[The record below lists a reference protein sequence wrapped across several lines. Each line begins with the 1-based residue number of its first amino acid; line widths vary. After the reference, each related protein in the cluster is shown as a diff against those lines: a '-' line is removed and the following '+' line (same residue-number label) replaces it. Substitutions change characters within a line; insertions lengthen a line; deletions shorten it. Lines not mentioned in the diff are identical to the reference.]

1 MRHDNT
7 VPARIEWAPAA
18 VPTASQDSGQDKM
31 KRYEKF
37 ADEIAELI
45 RTGVLAPGQK
55 VPSVRHA
62 SRTYGVSAST
72 VFQAYYLLESR
83 GLIMARARSGYFVCQ
98 HVQRPLPEPEISPR
112 QADATEVDVSELVFS
127 VLSSIKDPD
136 TVPFGSAFPSPQLFP
151 LPRLARSMAHAVRD
165 MDPQSVVA
173 DMTPGNHGLRRQIA
187 LRYMVGGLLLPVEEL
202 VISNGA
208 LEALNLCLQVV
219 TRPGDL
225 VAIEAPAFYATLQV
239 LERLKL
245 KAVEIP
251 VHPREGIDL
260 EVLADSLERLPIK
273 ACWFMSNFQNPMGAS
288 MDDEKKRALA
298 ELLARHQVPMIEDDV
313 YAELYFG
320 QQAPKPVKAYDQ
332 EGLVMHCSSFSKS
345 LAPGYRVGWVA
356 GGRYAEQI
364 ERLKLMTSLSASIP
378 AQAAIADYLQH
389 GGYDRTPWRPSRT
402 PCSRRWR
409 VTSPSRPGSAVP
421 AAATSSGWSCPRRS
435 TRCACSNWPWP
446 RASASPRGRSSPP
459 PAASPIA
466 PGSTTGT
473 RGARGRRRRWRHSGG
488 SPSRWRDDAPQTES
502 HPGVGRITARGHP
515 P

>member
-1 MRHDNT
+1 MDGTCGGGPTQRL
-7 VPARIEWAPAA
+7 EWAAQAA
-18 VPTASQDSGQDKM
+18 HPQDKM

-45 RTGVLAPGQK
+45 RTGVLAPGEK

-83 GLIMARARSGYFVCQ
+83 GLIIARARSGYFVCQ
-98 HVQRPLPEPEISPR
+98 HVQRPLQEPEVPVR
-112 QADATEVDVSELVFS
+112 EAATTEVNVSELVFS

-136 TVPFGSAFPSPQLFP
+136 TVPFGSAFPSPELFP
-151 LPRLARSMAHAVRD
+151 LQRLARSMSHAVRE
-165 MDPQSVVA
+165 MDPRSTVS

-187 LRYMVGGLLLPVEEL
+187 LRYMVGGLPLPIEEL
-202 VISNGA
+202 VITNGA

-225 VAIEAPAFYATLQV
+225 VAIESPAFYASLQV

-260 EVLADSLERLPIK
+260 EVLERSLEQLPIK
-273 ACWFMSNFQNPMGAS
+273 ACWFMSNFHNPLGAS
-288 MDDEKKRALA
+288 LTEARKRRLA
-298 ELLARHQVPMIEDDV
+298 ELLKQYQVPMIEDDV

-320 QQAPKPVKAYDQ
+320 QQAPKPVKAFDS

-356 GGRYAEQI
+356 GGRYAGEI
-364 ERLKLMTSLSASIP
+364 ERLKLMTSISASVP

-389 GGYDRTPWRPSRT
+389 GGYDRHL
-402 PCSRRWR
+402 RRLRYALESQQNAMLAAVARHLPEQTR
-409 VTSPSRPGSAVP
+409 VSRPDGGYFLWLEFP
-421 AAATSSGWSCPRRS
+421 AQVDSLRLFQLALAQGIS
-435 TRCACSNWPWP
+435 
-446 RASASPRGRSSPP
+446 
-459 PAASPIA
+459 IA
-466 PGSTTGT
+466 PGPIFSATRSFSNCARLNYGHPWTTRSEQAMET
-473 RGARGRRRRWRHSGG
+473 L
-488 SPSRWRDDAPQTES
+488 
-502 HPGVGRITARGHP
+502 GRIIRSL
-515 P
+515 